1 MNWRAVLFPPKNRS
15 FSGDRWV
22 NILLRALHLVG
33 IAGIGGGFLF
43 NLPKAQY
50 ASFWQLTLLSGG
62 LLVLLY
68 AWENGRWFLQ
78 VKGVSILLKLLLLV
92 VANLISAW
100 RAEIFTL
107 IIILS
112 TLVAHAPGKVRGFSL
127 LAMRLK

>member
-15 FSGDRWV
+15 FSGDRWL

-50 ASFWQLTLLSGG
+50 APFWQLTLLSGG

-112 TLVAHAPGKVRGFSL
+112 TLIAHAPGKVRGFSL
-127 LAMRLK
+127 WGAKSC

>member
-15 FSGDRWV
+15 FSGDRWL

-50 ASFWQLTLLSGG
+50 APFWQLTLLSGG

-112 TLVAHAPGKVRGFSL
+112 TLIAHAPGKVRGFSPWG
-127 LAMRLK
+127 AKSC